1 MQECRGW
8 PVRMPPHHL
17 GKAEQKG
24 EGSDEQGEQQDA
36 APQDGDYLLVGVP
49 CDQVEDEGRAVGR
62 EEGGEED
69 LNLSQ
74 GNTGFVGGV
83 KGHADDGGHP
93 HGEDAPFGLVDF
105 RPSEFVQEG
114 QQEHH
119 GQGKVPEVFVKEVA
133 LRQDVVDDGGDGLS
147 GRQMG
152 MSPAAREF
160 IAISSLPVSP
170 VKMV

>member
-1 MQECRGW
+1 
-8 PVRMPPHHL
+8 MPRLARQDAHPHHL

-133 LRQDVVDDGGDGLS
+133 LRQDVVDDGGDGFL
-147 GRQMG
+147 GGDGNVPGGQGVHRD
-152 MSPAAREF
+152 F
-160 IAISSLPVSP
+160 SLPVSP